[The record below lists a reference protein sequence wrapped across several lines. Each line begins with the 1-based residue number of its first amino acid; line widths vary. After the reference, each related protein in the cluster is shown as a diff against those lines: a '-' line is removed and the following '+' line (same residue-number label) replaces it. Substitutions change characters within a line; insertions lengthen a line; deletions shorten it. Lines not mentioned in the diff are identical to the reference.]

1 MVINVQQGGAPAW
14 VMTIMRVGQALST
27 ILAGPLL
34 TIALSLLYFDLR
46 MRKEG
51 FDLKLMM
58 ENLGGGSA
66 LASGSPRLDGLGS

>member
-1 MVINVQQGGAPAW
+1 
-14 VMTIMRVGQALST
+14 MTIMRVGQALST